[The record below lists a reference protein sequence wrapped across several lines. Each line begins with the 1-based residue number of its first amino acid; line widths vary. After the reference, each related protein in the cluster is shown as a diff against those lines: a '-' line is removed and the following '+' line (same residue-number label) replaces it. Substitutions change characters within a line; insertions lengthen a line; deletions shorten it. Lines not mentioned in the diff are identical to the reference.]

1 VNLLSDEH
9 PLLIFVGAGGVGKTT
24 LAAAVGVVSARAG
37 RDTLVMTFDPSLRLK
52 DALGV
57 DQEAKE
63 HPVRVDLEA
72 TGELHASLLDARR
85 TFDRLI
91 ERYAPDSEARNRVL
105 GNRFYQ
111 HLSGGLGGIL
121 EYMAVERLFEVATAG
136 RYRQVV
142 LDTPPTRQALDFLE
156 APARIVGFLDSG
168 ALRVALRPWFD
179 EQGRLKA
186 TSRLGSLGRRAER
199 FLDEVVGL
207 DLLRDMAEFFQAF
220 SPLYEGFRE
229 RASQVEELLRSPKT
243 RFVLVAGP
251 GEERIPDTLFFARR
265 LQQAGYHLGPIVV
278 NRVHPEPEEPRLLAP
293 LAPMASPAPSAPG
306 DQPTAKPRRRRSA
319 AAVAVSDSVSVS
331 TAAVAGATS
340 GAQPGATPGATS
352 RAPVAGLVD
361 GLQLLAWLGKRDRR
375 GLVELARLLS
385 DDQVL
390 VDLPLRPEEPT
401 DLPSLADLGADLED
415 RLADWRRSL
424 RRET

>member
-1 VNLLSDEH
+1 VNLLADEH
-9 PLLIFVGAGGVGKTT
+9 PLVIFVGAGGVGKTT
-24 LAAAVGVVSARAG
+24 LAAALGVGSARAG

-57 DQEAKE
+57 GQEAKE
-63 HPVRVDLEA
+63 HAVRVDLEA
-72 TGELHASLLDARR
+72 VGELHASLLDARR

-91 ERYAPDSEARNRVL
+91 ERYAPDAEARRRVL

-111 HLSGGLGGIL
+111 HLSGSLGGIL
-121 EYMAVERLFEVATAG
+121 EYMAVERLFEVAAAG

-186 TSRLGSLGRRAER
+186 TARLGGLGRRAER

-220 SPLYEGFRE
+220 SPLFAGFRE
-229 RASQVEELLRSPKT
+229 RANQVEELLRSPQT
-243 RFVLVAGP
+243 LFVLVAGP

-278 NRVHPEPEEPRLLAP
+278 NRVHPEPEEPLRLGPPGAP
-293 LAPMASPAPSAPG
+293 GSPESPPGSAPV
-306 DQPTAKPRRRRSA
+306 P
-319 AAVAVSDSVSVS
+319 
-331 TAAVAGATS
+331 
-340 GAQPGATPGATS
+340 
-352 RAPVAGLVD
+352 GLVD
-361 GLQLLAWLGKRDRR
+361 GIQLLTWLGERDRQ
-375 GLVELARLLS
+375 GLVQLAQLLS
-385 DDQVL
+385 DDQPL
-390 VDLPLRPEEPT
+390 VDLPLRAEEPT

-415 RLADWRRSL
+415 RLADWRQHL
-424 RRET
+424 RREG